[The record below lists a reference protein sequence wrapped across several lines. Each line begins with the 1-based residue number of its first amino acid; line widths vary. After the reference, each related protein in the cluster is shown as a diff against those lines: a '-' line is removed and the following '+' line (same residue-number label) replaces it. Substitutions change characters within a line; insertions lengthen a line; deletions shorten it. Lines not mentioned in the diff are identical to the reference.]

1 MYNFEVALAFA
12 SLKNA
17 EGLAYAK
24 MIMDGT
30 NPYEEFN
37 WFQDFDPSKLR
48 DGEETDEL
56 KNYDAA
62 LALAAAGR
70 MDEAYFV
77 MKEVNIDKKLD
88 PIDFQKLDWSVD
100 RKHLTD
106 CMVEK
111 YETLANDRKKSTD
124 FKDSPERKDKCVDKE
139 NKKRKIE
146 YPEPADNF
154 FIIHNS

>member
-12 SLKNA
+12 SLKNTEA
-17 EGLAYAK
+17 LAYAR

-30 NPYEEFN
+30 NVYEEFN
-37 WFQDFDPSKLR
+37 WFKDFDASKLP
-48 DGEETDEL
+48 DDVEDL

-77 MKEVNIDKKLD
+77 MKEVDIHKKLD
-88 PIDFQKLDWSVD
+88 HEDFRKLDWSVAI
-100 RKHLTD
+100 KHLTD

-111 YETLANDRKKSTD
+111 YKTFATDLKK
-124 FKDSPERKDKCVDKE
+124 K
-139 NKKRKIE
+139 NKTRNIE
-146 YPEPADNF
+146 YPEPSDNSL
-154 FIIHNS
+154 ILKDS